1 MKNNETKCKDVLRWQ
16 CVLRCYFVPSKTF
29 SRNKTYKI
37 VHLVPLKTFSRNK
50 TRGTSD
56 FLTFMTWGSGKEK
69 VMRLATLRVPF
80 LCSLPEGPLHASW
93 SSRPEA
99 VGLFHLKAL
108 TGASSW
114 RPSNEKARR
123 DAPSFMTFAE
133 RRRFE
138 LLIPFRG
145 IHAFQACLLSHSSI
159 SPITTL
165 SAHETRKQD
174 CKYTNYL

>member
-29 SRNKTYKI
+29 SRNKTHKI

-50 TRGTSD
+50 MRVHQIFAVYDVRFGKGESD
-56 FLTFMTWGSGKEK
+56 EIS
-69 VMRLATLRVPF
+69 
-80 LCSLPEGPLHASW
+80 
-93 SSRPEA
+93 
-99 VGLFHLKAL
+99 
-108 TGASSW
+108 
-114 RPSNEKARR
+114 R

-165 SAHETRKQD
+165 SAYKTRKQD

>member
-1 MKNNETKCKDVLRWQ
+1 M
-16 CVLRCYFVPSKTF
+16 
-29 SRNKTYKI
+29 
-37 VHLVPLKTFSRNK
+37 
-50 TRGTSD
+50 TR
-56 FLTFMTWGSGKEK
+56 GSGKERSDEISHAARAFSLLLAGGALAR
-69 VMRLATLRVPF
+69 VMKLTAGGRGAFTF
-80 LCSLPEGPLHASW
+80 EGLDRSELL
-93 SSRPEA
+93 S
-99 VGLFHLKAL
+99 
-108 TGASSW
+108 

-138 LLIPFRG
+138 LLIPFRS